1 MSDSVIWEI
10 MRESLQLFTVLLID
24 FTSSEEPS
32 HLARGTLTEPP
43 RPASELKLTA
53 LQAHGYVKTPLPC
66 PAPCFGSLG
75 RCECENNDT
84 QYTFGFGV
92 ESIDYMSCPLG
103 KSFFGIL
110 AFRLAVVLVTTQA
123 ISASLDIFTPQC

>member
-24 FTSSEEPS
+24 FTSSEERS

-66 PAPCFGSLG
+66 PAL
-75 RCECENNDT
+75 
-84 QYTFGFGV
+84 
-92 ESIDYMSCPLG
+92 PLASG
-103 KSFFGIL
+103 PSDVANAKI
-110 AFRLAVVLVTTQA
+110 TTPSTL
-123 ISASLDIFTPQC
+123 SASGLSLSII